1 MNKRPPENL
10 SDDWDWYA
18 PSGPFNPEKARYA
31 SKWLSLRTLFLF
43 YKGHLRARPLRELFA
58 MLGIAAGV
66 ALLFAAQVAN
76 KSVIGSF
83 EQLADGVAGRA
94 SLEVAARSSEGF
106 DQEIFRK
113 MERLESVGAAA
124 PMLERRI
131 AVRGP
136 KGRRPLTLIGA
147 DERLGKLGG
156 KLVTRYAERSSST
169 TELGLQLT
177 GPTAKAIGVGVG
189 DEVGMEVGE
198 KVKKVPVA
206 GILGTREV
214 GDLTESPIALASLG
228 FAQEVAGMNGRISRV
243 LVSPSKGQK
252 AKTTADLKKL
262 AKDRLNVRPAD
273 TEAKLLQNA
282 ASADRQSTA
291 LFSAIALV
299 VGVLLAYNAMLLS
312 ISDRRRFISSMH
324 SWGYSDHAIVQ
335 TLIFDALLLGV
346 AGSLIGLLL
355 GDQLSRHVLHEVP
368 GFLATAFA
376 IGNQRVITIGII
388 AISLAGGIF
397 AALAATARP
406 AWELIKMGP
415 TEAFALHDTSLR
427 DSQAMAGRRR
437 LFWAGSFLIAV
448 SVATALIWPEITLF
462 AVGSL
467 VAGIVMVMPAIV
479 AYLIKLG
486 VRIASRTLSSTL
498 KVSMAELRLNPARA
512 TALAA
517 TGALAMFA
525 ILAITGPARDI
536 QRGVGQLT
544 ENFYG
549 NADLWVMPGREENP
563 FITQS
568 FRQRDALK
576 RIKRLPEVRSVHE
589 YRGSFIDD
597 GNLRLWVV
605 ATPSADRYPIS
616 PSQLVEGDFKVASQR
631 LRRGGWVALTTTLA
645 EERNLHIGEKFTLPT
660 PSGEHS
666 FRLAATVTNYGWLP
680 GVVVVSAEYYAKIWK
695 TNKASALEVNL
706 TQGIAPEAGATAV
719 QTVLGKK
726 SSIRVQTTDD
736 RRAEVAMTTRQ
747 GLSRLSQISTMVI
760 IAVVLAAAAAMFG
773 AAWQRRKRLW
783 SMVSIGM
790 GRLQLYRTIFLEA
803 VLILL
808 VGCLIGAAFGILG
821 QGLGGRWLHLTTGSP
836 VPFVPAWGL
845 MLKTFGL
852 ITGLALVAVAIPISL
867 AFPIKRQAI
876 FSRE

>member
-1 MNKRPPENL
+1 MEN
-10 SDDWDWYA
+10 
-18 PSGPFNPEKARYA
+18 
-31 SKWLSLRTLFLF
+31 KWLSLRTLFLF
-43 YKGHLRARPLRELFA
+43 YKGHLRARPFREIFA

-76 KSVIGSF
+76 KSVTGSF

-106 DQEIFRK
+106 DQAIFRK
-113 MERLESVGAAA
+113 MEKLESVGAAA

-147 DERLGKLGG
+147 DERLGRLGG
-156 KLVTRYAERSSST
+156 KLVTRYAERSGNT

-177 GPTAKAIGVGVG
+177 EPTASAIGVNVG

-198 KVKKVPVA
+198 KLEKVPVA
-206 GILGTREV
+206 GILGTDEV

-262 AKDRLNVRPAD
+262 AKDRLNVRPAN

-282 ASADRQSTA
+282 AAADRQSTA

-312 ISDRRRFISSMH
+312 IGDRRRFISSMH
-324 SWGYSDHAIVQ
+324 SWGYSDQAIVQ
-335 TLIFDALLLGV
+335 TLVFDALILGIG
-346 AGSLIGLLL
+346 GSLIGLLL

-368 GFLATAFA
+368 GFLTFGFA

-388 AISLAGGIF
+388 AISLTGGIF

-406 AWELIKMGP
+406 AWELLRMGP
-415 TEAFALHDTSLR
+415 QGAFAQHDTSLR
-427 DSQAMAGRRR
+427 EPKAMAGRMR
-437 LFWAGSFLIAV
+437 LFWAGIVLIALSVV
-448 SVATALIWPEITLF
+448 SMLIWPEVTPI
-462 AVGSL
+462 AIVSL
-467 VAGIVMVMPAIV
+467 VVGIVMILPAIV
-479 AYLIKLG
+479 AYMIKLG

-498 KVSMAELRLNPARA
+498 KVSMAELRLNPTRA

-525 ILAITGPARDI
+525 VLSITGVAGNLK
-536 QRGVGQLT
+536 RGGEENSADFYANAELWVGLGGD

-549 NADLWVMPGREENP
+549 TDRFDYAKL
-563 FITQS
+563 S
-568 FRQRDALK
+568 K
-576 RIKRLPEVRSVHE
+576 RISGVSGVRSVRR
-589 YRGSFIDD
+589 YRGAFLDLPDKRVLVTSPSL
-597 GNLRLWVV
+597 GRKRLITSP
-605 ATPSADRYPIS
+605 AIEEGDITLADR
-616 PSQLVEGDFKVASQR
+616 R
-631 LRRGGWVALTTTLA
+631 LRRGAWAALSTTLA
-645 EERNLHIGEKFTLPT
+645 DERGLQLGDTFSLPMPT
-660 PSGEHS
+660 GNTR
-666 FRLAATVTNYGWLP
+666 FRLAATINNYGWFP
-680 GVVVVSAEYYAKIWK
+680 GTVILNARKFKQLWNSQR
-695 TNKASALEVNL
+695 ASALEITTKDDVSL
-706 TQGIAPEAGATAV
+706 DETKAAVREAIGPGSSLRVETAV
-719 QTVLGKK
+719 E
-726 SSIRVQTTDD
+726 
-736 RRAEVAMTTRQ
+736 RRALFDRVIDQ
-747 GLSRLSQISTMVI
+747 GLSRLNQISTMVL

-773 AAWQRRKRLW
+773 AAWQRRRRLW
-783 SMVSIGM
+783 SMVSMGM
-790 GRLQLYRTIFLEA
+790 GALQLYRTIFLEA

-821 QGLGGRWLHLTTGSP
+821 QGLMGRWLHLTTGSP
-836 VPFVPAWGL
+836 ITFSPAWGI
-845 MLKTFGL
+845 MLKTL
-852 ITGLALVAVAIPISL
+852 AIIMGLAVVAVAIPISL

-876 FSRE
+876 FSRK